1 MYPPSHMRKK
11 IKNLDARPRAASGE
25 AAVGVPIENA
35 NFSEISKF
43 KKNAYARRVP
53 VESLRRIFIL

>member
-1 MYPPSHMRKK
+1 MRKK